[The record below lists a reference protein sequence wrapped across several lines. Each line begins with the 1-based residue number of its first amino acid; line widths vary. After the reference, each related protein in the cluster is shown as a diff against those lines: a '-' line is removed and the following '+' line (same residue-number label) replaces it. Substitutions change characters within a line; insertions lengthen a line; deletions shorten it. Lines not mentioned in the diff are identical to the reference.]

1 MSLERFLL
9 KRADLSTIL
18 PAVAG
23 PAIGGFAGR
32 AIGQRYNAENLGA
45 MLGGITGGVTG
56 QMLKETLEDKRA
68 PSPPPGAPY
77 ALDATT
83 QDIPAWALQG
93 ARLLKQS
100 SQLTSILGND
110 VGGAPYAVYEGIRDK
125 VPGHQIAK
133 NVVGQ
138 GLGVIGGGLAGHA
151 LGGMVDK
158 FVGHPVMGPFGVP
171 LPTLMAGLGAT
182 IGNVKGL
189 EYAGK

>member
-1 MSLERFLL
+1 MSVDRFLR

-56 QMLKETLEDKRA
+56 QLLKENIEHKHA
-68 PSPPPGAPY
+68 PAVPAGAPY
-77 ALDATT
+77 ALDATAT
-83 QDIPAWALQG
+83 DIPAWALQG
-93 ARLLKQS
+93 AALLKQS
-100 SQLTSILGND
+100 NQLGSILGAD
-110 VGGAPYAVYEGIRDK
+110 LGGSPYTVYEGVRDK
-125 VPGHQIAK
+125 LPPRQIAK

-138 GLGVIGGGLAGHA
+138 GAGILGGGLAGHA
-151 LGGMVDK
+151 LGGALDK
-158 FVGHPVMGPFGVP
+158 FVGAPIKGPFGIP
-171 LPTLMAGLGAT
+171 LPTLLAGLGAT

-189 EYAGK
+189 EFASK